1 MRSPLGK
8 GPSIHRSARSLNKML
23 SSHIALAKAGKLPE
37 PSKASLGYTT
47 MSVARK
53 AKRAFLGSQHPYQS
67 KIHTIAKQPD
77 RTEHSVRGPRVK
89 DSGVLEGKNIMNF
102 EAWWKF
108 PKSRRGQDWK
118 KGNKFYNGHL
128 EIIDNI
134 NGVDPRGS
142 ETFKNDS

>member
-1 MRSPLGK
+1 MPSPLGK

-37 PSKASLGYTT
+37 PSKASLGSTT
-47 MSVARK
+47 MSIAKK
-53 AKRAFLGSQHPYQS
+53 AKQAFLGPNIYLTTER
-67 KIHTIAKQPD
+67 HTVAKQPD

-118 KGNKFYNGHL
+118 KRNKFYNGHL

>member
-1 MRSPLGK
+1 MPSPLGK
-8 GPSIHRSARSLNKML
+8 GPSIHRSAKSLNKLL
-23 SSHIALAKAGKLPE
+23 SSHTALAKAGKLPKA
-37 PSKASLGYTT
+37 STASLGSTT
-47 MSVARK
+47 QSIANK
-53 AKRAFLGSQHPYQS
+53 AKQAFLGSNVYLTTER
-67 KIHTIAKQPD
+67 HTVAKQPD
-77 RTEHSVRGPRVK
+77 STEHSVRGPHK
-89 DSGVLEGKNIMNF
+89 KESGVLEGKNIMNF

-142 ETFKNDS
+142 DAFKSDS

>member
-1 MRSPLGK
+1 MPSPLGK

-37 PSKASLGYTT
+37 PSKANLGYTT

-77 RTEHSVRGPRVK
+77 KTEHSVRGPRVK

-108 PKSRRGQDWK
+108 PKSKKGQGWK